1 MTDSGRTPFLAGNW
15 KMNLDRKGSL
25 ELACQLRDR
34 VGGRTDIEVAIFPPA
49 VYIDELSRAL
59 SGSPIRVGGQDCC
72 EETSGAFTGE
82 VSAPM
87 LVDSG
92 AEIVI
97 IGHSERRHVY
107 GETDEKVAQKVRQ
120 ALDAGLDV
128 ILCVGELLDERE
140 AGQTEE
146 VVRRQLS
153 AGLESVSEA
162 EMGRLVVAYEPVWA
176 IGTGHTATP
185 AQAGEVHSYLRGLVE
200 GLHGRPI
207 AHTIRIQYGG
217 SVNPDN
223 VVELM
228 SVPDVDGALVGG
240 ASLSAEKFIPIVEFD
255 HS

>member
-1 MTDSGRTPFLAGNW
+1 MTESGRTPFLAGNW
-15 KMNLDRKGSL
+15 KMNLDRKSGL
-25 ELACQLRDR
+25 ELASELRDR
-34 VGGRTDIEVAIFPPA
+34 VGDRADVEVAIFPPA
-49 VYIDELSRAL
+49 VYIEELSRSLA
-59 SGSPIRVGGQDCC
+59 GSPIRVGGQDCC

-87 LVDSG
+87 LADSG
-92 AEIVI
+92 AELVI

-128 ILCVGELLDERE
+128 ILCVGELLEERE

-153 AGLESVSEA
+153 KGLEPVSA
-162 EMGRLVVAYEPVWA
+162 EEMARLVVAYEPVWA
-176 IGTGHTATP
+176 IGTGHTASP
-185 AQAGEVHSYLRGLVE
+185 AQAGEVHSFLRRFVE
-200 GLHGRPI
+200 GLHSAHI
-207 AHTIRIQYGG
+207 AQSLRIQYGG
-217 SVNPDN
+217 SVNPAN
-223 VVELM
+223 VAELM

-255 HS
+255 HA